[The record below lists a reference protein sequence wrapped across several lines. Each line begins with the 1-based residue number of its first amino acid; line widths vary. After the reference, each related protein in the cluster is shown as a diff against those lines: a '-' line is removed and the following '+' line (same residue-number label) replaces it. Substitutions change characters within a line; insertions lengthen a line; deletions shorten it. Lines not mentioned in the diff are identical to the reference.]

1 MSFLVCKISAGLHI
15 CNRLISMYY
24 NNTIIVRSYGH
35 SDKVLQYSATHALSL
50 VLCGAKKSNR
60 TFDSTNSSTVTK

>member
-24 NNTIIVRSYGH
+24 NNTIIVGAYSH
-35 SDKVLQYSATHALSL
+35 SDKELQYSAE
-50 VLCGAKKSNR
+50 C
-60 TFDSTNSSTVTK
+60 TVIITVR